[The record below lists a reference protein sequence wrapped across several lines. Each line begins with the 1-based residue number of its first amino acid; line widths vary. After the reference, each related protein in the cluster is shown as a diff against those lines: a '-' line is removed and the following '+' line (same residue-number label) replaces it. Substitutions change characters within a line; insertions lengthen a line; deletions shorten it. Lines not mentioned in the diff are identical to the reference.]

1 MCVPQVPADDLLIE
15 HARTLGS
22 VASGAKPPDPKR
34 TRWPFSAGRR
44 AAPMQSAREEWEDA
58 TVATRVLA
66 TESYDRA
73 ARGAGGVSA

>member
-1 MCVPQVPADDLLIE
+1 MPLHQVPADDLLIE

-44 AAPMQSAREEWEDA
+44 TAPVQSDRQEWEDA
-58 TVATRVLA
+58 TVATRVDA
-66 TESYDRA
+66 TESFNAQSVA
-73 ARGAGGVSA
+73 A